1 MRCEHSVHPLAI
13 IKIAALQR
21 RLGGLRGMLE
31 RKSSKLRNFFFTPQQ
46 ERRKAGAEFFQPAPP
61 SYLHA
66 LSDINNVACP
76 GAWIRLAHRY
86 AYKDQNLPFFSLTFR
101 RRKRRPSRGSPAS
114 NPDQLR
120 PITIGLPSSPTVNE
134 LKVKTNL
141 NIDRNIARDIE
152 ATMTTA
158 HGQGS
163 GEASAEKPIVA
174 GGKPAVATGSLFAKP
189 RRRQGT
195 P

>member
-1 MRCEHSVHPLAI
+1 MRCEHSVHPLTMI
-13 IKIAALQR
+13 ETVTLQR

-31 RKSSKLRNFFFTPQQ
+31 RKSSKLRNFFFYSSTG
-46 ERRKAGAEFFQPAPP
+46 KAESGSGVFPAPP

-66 LSDINNVACP
+66 LSDINNVARP

-86 AYKDQNLPFFSLTFR
+86 VYKGQTLPFFSLTFLY
-101 RRKRRPSRGSPAS
+101 RKRRLSRGSPAS

-134 LKVKTNL
+134 LKAKTSL
-141 NIDRNIARDIE
+141 DIGRNTVQDIE
-152 ATMTTA
+152 AIMATA

-163 GEASAEKPIVA
+163 GGAIAEKPIVP
-174 GGKPAVATGSLFAKP
+174 GGKPAVATRSLFAKP